1 MFQVLLVDDE
11 RIVLNTMKE
20 IVPWETYHS
29 RLCGACSSA
38 MEALEVIRRERPD
51 IVVTDVR
58 MPVMNGIDLIRR
70 VRSEGFDPEF
80 IILSGYDEFEFA
92 KSAMQ
97 EGVKHYLLKPC
108 GEEEIGAALLR
119 AQEDLAGRRQSA
131 AYSVRV
137 EKSLLEQFLMLALQG
152 GEALPIDSALRA
164 GESLYWAV
172 FSCPGR
178 PADARGTFDALRSAG
193 FSGAELIEPA
203 FCIGDAVG
211 GVYLCR
217 GQQPGMAELTLLQ
230 RALAVPFG
238 AFPSLLA
245 AGPLDKSSVRRRLR
259 DVCGDYTAFT
269 ALTAEGPADHRT
281 VHTVSGE
288 LLDGVLFWLKA
299 ALLHH
304 NPQEALSLLQRTYGR
319 EISLQVCTRLLVRSL
334 LDGDLAAQEMA
345 SALQS
350 LYEGQYEPL
359 EKLLALRQSAEKAE
373 PAEKEEKTDGDFIG
387 YILRYLD
394 ERLDDER
401 LSLKWVASK
410 LVFRNE
416 DYVGKA
422 FVRRTGRTFTSY
434 LNALRV
440 ERAKKLLSAP
450 GEGRLSEVAERV
462 GLGSN
467 PRYFG
472 RLFKKY
478 TGYTPGEYRDLN
490 K

>member
-11 RIVLNTMKE
+11 KIVLNTMKE

-29 RLCGACSSA
+29 QLCGVCSSA
-38 MEALEVIRRERPD
+38 MEALEIIRRERPD
-51 IVVTDVR
+51 IVVTDIR
-58 MPVMNGIDLIRR
+58 MPVMNGIDLIRH

-108 GEEEIGAALLR
+108 GEEEIGSALLR
-119 AQEDLAGRRQSA
+119 AQEDLAVRRQSA

-137 EKSLLEQFLMLALQG
+137 EKSLLEQFLMLTLQG
-152 GEALPIDSALRA
+152 GEALPIDSALHA
-164 GESLYWAV
+164 GEGLYWAV

-178 PADARGTFDALRSAG
+178 PVNARSMFAALQSAG
-193 FSGAELIEPA
+193 FSGAELIKPA
-203 FCIGDAVG
+203 FCIGNAVG
-211 GVYLCR
+211 GVYLYR
-217 GQQPGMAELTLLQ
+217 GQQPGLAELTLLQ
-230 RALAVPFG
+230 RSLAGPLG
-238 AFPSLLA
+238 GFPSLLA
-245 AGPLDKSSVRRRLR
+245 AGPLDISSVRRRLR
-259 DVCGDYTAFT
+259 DVCGEYTAFT
-269 ALTAEGPADHRT
+269 ALTEEGSADYRT
-281 VHTVSGE
+281 VRSVSVE
-288 LLDGVLFWLKA
+288 LLDGVLSWLEA

-304 NPQEALSLLQRTYGR
+304 DPQEALSLLQRTYGR
-319 EISLQVCTRLLVRSL
+319 EISQQVCTRLLVRSL
-334 LDGDLAAQEMA
+334 LNGTLAAREMA
-345 SALQS
+345 AALQS
-350 LYEGQYEPL
+350 LDEGQYQPL
-359 EKLLALRQSAEKAE
+359 EKLLAPRQQTEQ
-373 PAEKEEKTDGDFIG
+373 TDEDFID
-387 YILRYLD
+387 YILRYLE

-422 FVRRTGRTFTSY
+422 FARRTGRTFISY
-434 LNALRV
+434 LNTLRV

-450 GEGRLSEVAERV
+450 GEKRLSEVAERV
-462 GLGSN
+462 GLGNN